1 MGQTQNKQAKEEIII
16 AQNGGNG
23 NSASATET
31 TAFNRDVILVGILV
45 VILIVLVYAMWK
57 RCKVS
62 YGRYLREQLHRDR
75 SVRRPELGLES
86 NAHQPRQ
93 QHVIV

>member
-23 NSASATET
+23 NSASATEKT
-31 TAFNRDVILVGILV
+31 EFNRDVMLGCILAIILAA
-45 VILIVLVYAMWK
+45 LAYAMWI

-62 YGRYLREQLHRDR
+62 YGQYLRQQLHRDR
-75 SVRRPELGLES
+75 SLRRPEPSLES